1 MGAFQAP
8 THGGDCTMP
17 YGLKWEEV
25 DVVHPKWRCDN
36 LGSSVSDPHL
46 RTRISHGLVLY
57 TVREKKRAILK
68 APAFNTI
75 ILYLFPIVQIEE
87 EILHACFRI
96 RWLAVGNQ
104 MQLS

>member
-1 MGAFQAP
+1 MLTSPKSWPNSCMGAFQAP

-36 LGSSVSDPHL
+36 LGLSVPDPHL

-57 TVREKKRAILK
+57 TVRGKKEGD
-68 APAFNTI
+68 PQSSYFQYYNTVSI
-75 ILYLFPIVQIEE
+75 SNS
-87 EILHACFRI
+87 A
-96 RWLAVGNQ
+96 N
-104 MQLS
+104 